1 MRHGP
6 SNRNMDVI
14 NSNHRYIKQWNQ
26 RETVENISLI
36 LVFDIIFKQDTR
48 RCFPFKESCFPYNK
62 HFLHNFTLTI
72 SSKTDSTATIES
84 NESKKNKGTYHIRH
98 QTADSIIKSI
108 IFQRFTNNFRRYL

>member
-6 SNRNMDVI
+6 SDRNMHVI

-84 NESKKNKGTYHIRH
+84 KKN
-98 QTADSIIKSI
+98 Q
-108 IFQRFTNNFRRYL
+108 RYLPYKTSDS

>member
-6 SNRNMDVI
+6 SDRNMHVI

-26 RETVENISLI
+26 RETAENISSI

-84 NESKKNKGTYHIRH
+84 KKKGTYHIRH
-98 QTADSIIKSI
+98 QTADGIIKSI
-108 IFQRFTNNFRRYL
+108 SFQRFANNFRRYL